1 MRILYGVSSDGQGRI
16 ERTEVVAAELVARG
30 HQVRLATAGFAAAG
44 FRARGFEVID
54 LENDVELALEQALL
68 FEPEVVLTD
77 FSYFACLVAHLA
89 RVPVLPIAREPRR
102 SLEHAG

>member
-1 MRILYGVSSDGQGRI
+1 MRILYGVSSDGQARI

-30 HQVRLATAGFAAAG
+30 HEVRLATAGLAAVG

-54 LENDVELALEQALL
+54 LETDVKRALEQALH

-89 RVPVLPIAREPRR
+89 RVPVLPIAREPRG
-102 SLEHAG
+102 SYDHPG